1 MIFADEPTGNLDSTS
16 GHELLGLLRD
26 SVRNIGQT
34 VVMVTHD
41 AIAASYADEVV
52 LLRDGQLAGVL
63 PNPRP
68 DTVLAA
74 LSSLSRPGGPGGG
87 HAGGPPGRPPQG
99 PVGPPPHGQYAG
111 PPMRGGY

>member
-1 MIFADEPTGNLDSTS
+1 VIFADEPTGNLDSTS

-87 HAGGPPGRPPQG
+87 YPGGPPGRPPQA
-99 PVGPPPHGQYAG
+99 PAGPPPHGQYAG